1 MNILVA
7 YDSYFGNT
15 EKVAYKI
22 AETLGNDTSIH
33 RVQDVSMDL
42 LKDLDLFVLGS
53 PTRGFRPSEATKVFL
68 GKLDRNA
75 LEGVKVA
82 AFDTRMNPEK
92 VGNPIL
98 GFMVKIFGYA
108 AKPIA
113 DKLVKRG
120 GVLVGEPIGF
130 DVVESEGPLY
140 EGELE
145 RAETWAR
152 GLLE

>member
-1 MNILVA
+1 MNVLVV

-15 EKVAYKI
+15 EKI
-22 AETLGNDTSIH
+22 AQRIADPRRRYLNTSSIGCINGPA
-33 RVQDVSMDL
+33 QEPS
-42 LKDLDLFVLGS
+42 LFVLGS
-53 PTRGFRPSEATKVFL
+53 PTRAFRPSDATKVFL
-68 GKLDRNA
+68 AKLERNT

-98 GFMVKIFGYA
+98 GLMVRIFGYA

-120 GVLVGEPIGF
+120 GVLMGEPIGF
-130 DVVESEGPLY
+130 EMVESEGPLY

-152 GLLE
+152 GLLS

>member
-22 AETLGNDTSIH
+22 AEILGNDASIH

-53 PTRGFRPSEATKVFL
+53 PTRGFRPSEATKAFL

-120 GVLVGEPIGF
+120 GVLLGEPIGF
-130 DVVESEGPLY
+130 ELVESEGPLY

-152 GLLE
+152 GLLS

>member
-130 DVVESEGPLY
+130 EVVESEGPLY

>member
-22 AETLGNDTSIH
+22 AEVLGKDTSIH

-53 PTRGFRPSEATKVFL
+53 PTRGFRPSEATKAFL

-120 GVLVGEPIGF
+120 GVLLGEPIGF
-130 DVVESEGPLY
+130 EVVESEGPLY

-152 GLLE
+152 GLLS